1 MLLQGLDHLKVGKN
15 FTRVNEQCVFID
27 VSVVLSGCSR
37 HDWICYNNR
46 KQRMI
51 NNTIS
56 QHHTVTLGSKNLA
69 VYINSSAKAFI
80 IIFGTS
86 TIVCVTDFP
95 ENSISVT
102 LH

>member
-1 MLLQGLDHLKVGKN
+1 MLLQGLDHLEVGKN
-15 FTRVNEQCVFID
+15 LTRVNEQCVFID

-37 HDWICYNNR
+37 HDWICYNNH

-51 NNTIS
+51 NNMIS
-56 QHHTVTLGSKNLA
+56 HHTVTLGSKNLA

-80 IIFGTS
+80 ITFDMS